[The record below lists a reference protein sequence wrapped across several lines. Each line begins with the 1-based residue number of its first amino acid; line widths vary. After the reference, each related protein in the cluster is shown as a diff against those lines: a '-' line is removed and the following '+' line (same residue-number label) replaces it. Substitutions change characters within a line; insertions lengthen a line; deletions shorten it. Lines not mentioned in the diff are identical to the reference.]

1 MGKGKRKVMGRERER
16 ERERERSNALNM
28 GQYLIIIQ
36 DTGNLKK
43 NQLLQNAAIRK
54 EFPQSVHLHN

>member
-1 MGKGKRKVMGRERER
+1 MGR

-43 NQLLQNAAIRK
+43 QLLQNAAIRK